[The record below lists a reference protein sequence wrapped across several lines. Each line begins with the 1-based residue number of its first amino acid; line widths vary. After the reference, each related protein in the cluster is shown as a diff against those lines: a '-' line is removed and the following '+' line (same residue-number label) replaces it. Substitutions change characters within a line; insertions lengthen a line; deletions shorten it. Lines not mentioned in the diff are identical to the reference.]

1 MFSEGGIIMVV
12 GVFFAIACIMTFIW
26 YVNTQIK
33 SKNQQEWLTRFT
45 AILLSALLGLFVV
58 DKVIAF
64 KIPLLTPQMSD
75 ELFNLIKNI
84 VLIIFGYQFNRTKQ
98 VEVKEEVKEVEKT
111 TKK

>member
-1 MFSEGGIIMVV
+1 
-12 GVFFAIACIMTFIW
+12 MTFIW
-26 YVNTQIK
+26 YVNTQIRA
-33 SKNQQEWLTRFT
+33 KNQQEWLTRFT

-64 KIPLLTPQMSD
+64 KIPLLTPLMSD

-98 VEVKEEVKEVEKT
+98 VETKEEVKEEEKT

>member
-1 MFSEGGIIMVV
+1 MFNAGGYTMIF
-12 GVFFAIACIMTFIW
+12 GVIFAICCIVCFIW

-33 SKNQQEWLTRFT
+33 AKNQQEWLTRFT
-45 AILLSALLGLFVV
+45 AILLTSLLGLFIV

-98 VEVKEEVKEVEKT
+98 TEIKEEEKT
-111 TKK
+111 KK

>member
-1 MFSEGGIIMVV
+1 MFSAGGLTMIF
-12 GVFFAIACIMTFIW
+12 GVLFAILCIVLFIW
-26 YVNTQIK
+26 YVNTRIQ

-45 AILLSALLGLFVV
+45 AILLTALLGLFIV

-64 KIPLLTPQMSD
+64 KIPLLSPQMSD

-98 VEVKEEVKEVEKT
+98 VETKEEEK
-111 TKK
+111 K

>member
-1 MFSEGGIIMVV
+1 MFSEGGIIMVA
-12 GVFFAIACIMTFIW
+12 GVLFAIACIMAFIW
-26 YVNTQIK
+26 YVNTKINA
-33 SKNQQEWLTRFT
+33 KNQQEWLTRFT

-64 KIPLLTPQMSD
+64 KIPLLTPEMSD

-98 VEVKEEVKEVEKT
+98 VEVKEEEKT
-111 TKK
+111 IKK

>member
-1 MFSEGGIIMVV
+1 MFSAGGYTMIF
-12 GVFFAIACIMTFIW
+12 GVLFAIFCIVVFIW

-33 SKNQQEWLTRFT
+33 AKNQQEWLTRFT
-45 AILLSALLGLFVV
+45 AILLTALLGLFIV

-64 KIPLLTPQMSD
+64 RIPLLSTQMSD

-98 VEVKEEVKEVEKT
+98 TEIKEEEKT
-111 TKK
+111 KK

>member
-1 MFSEGGIIMVV
+1 MFSVGGYTMIF
-12 GVFFAIACIMTFIW
+12 GVLFAIFCIITFIW

-33 SKNQQEWLTRFT
+33 AKNQQEWLTRFT
-45 AILLSALLGLFVV
+45 AILLTALLGLFIV

-64 KIPLLTPQMSD
+64 KIPLLTAQMSD

-98 VEVKEEVKEVEKT
+98 TEIKEEEKT
-111 TKK
+111 KN

>member
-1 MFSEGGIIMVV
+1 MIFGII
-12 GVFFAIACIMTFIW
+12 FAILCIVTFIW

-33 SKNQQEWLTRFT
+33 AKNQQEWLTRFT
-45 AILLSALLGLFVV
+45 AILLTALLGLFIV
-58 DKVIAF
+58 DKIIAF

-98 VEVKEEVKEVEKT
+98 TEIKEEEKT
-111 TKK
+111 KN

>member
-1 MFSEGGIIMVV
+1 MFSAGGFTMIV
-12 GVFFAIACIMTFIW
+12 GVFFAIGCIMAYIW

-33 SKNQQEWLTRFT
+33 SKNQQEWLTKFT
-45 AILLSALLGLFVV
+45 ALLLTTLLALFVV

-64 KIPLLTPQMSD
+64 RIPLLSKQMSD

-84 VLIIFGYQFNRTKQ
+84 VLIIFGYQFNRAKQ
-98 VEVKEEVKEVEKT
+98 EDVTEEEKT

>member
-1 MFSEGGIIMVV
+1 MFSSGGLFMLLGVILAIMSIV
-12 GVFFAIACIMTFIW
+12 TFIW
-26 YVNTQIK
+26 YVNTRIQA
-33 SKNQQEWLTRFT
+33 KNQQEWLTKFT
-45 AILLSALLGLFVV
+45 AVLLTALLGLFVV

-98 VEVKEEVKEVEKT
+98 TDNKNEEKNNNKN
-111 TKK
+111 

>member
-1 MFSEGGIIMVV
+1 MFSAGGYTMIF
-12 GVFFAIACIMTFIW
+12 GVLFAIFCIITFIW

-33 SKNQQEWLTRFT
+33 AKNQQEWLTRFT
-45 AILLSALLGLFVV
+45 AILLTALLGLFIV

-64 KIPLLTPQMSD
+64 KIPLLTAQMSD

-98 VEVKEEVKEVEKT
+98 TEIKEEEKP
-111 TKK
+111 KN

>member
-1 MFSEGGIIMVV
+1 MFSAGGYTMIF
-12 GVFFAIACIMTFIW
+12 GVIFAISCIIGFIW

-33 SKNQQEWLTRFT
+33 AKNQQEWLTRFT
-45 AILLSALLGLFVV
+45 AILLTALLGLFIV

-64 KIPLLTPQMSD
+64 RIPLLSPQMSD

-98 VEVKEEVKEVEKT
+98 TEIKEEEKT
-111 TKK
+111 INK

>member
-1 MFSEGGIIMVV
+1 MFSIGGLTMIL
-12 GVFFAIACIMTFIW
+12 GVFFAIICIMIFIW
-26 YVNTQIK
+26 YINTRIVA
-33 SKNQQEWLTRFT
+33 KNQQEWLTRFT
-45 AILLSALLGLFVV
+45 AILLTALLGLFIV

-98 VEVKEEVKEVEKT
+98 TEIKEEEKT
-111 TKK
+111 INK

>member
-1 MFSEGGIIMVV
+1 MFSAGGYTMIF
-12 GVFFAIACIMTFIW
+12 GVLFAISCIIGFIW

-33 SKNQQEWLTRFT
+33 AKNQQEWLTRFT
-45 AILLSALLGLFVV
+45 AILLTALLGLFIV

-64 KIPLLTPQMSD
+64 RIPLLSPQMSD

-98 VEVKEEVKEVEKT
+98 TEIKEEEKT
-111 TKK
+111 INK

>member
-1 MFSEGGIIMVV
+1 MFSAGGYTMIF
-12 GVFFAIACIMTFIW
+12 GVLFAISCIIGFIW
-26 YVNTQIK
+26 YINTQIK
-33 SKNQQEWLTRFT
+33 AKNQQEWLTRFT
-45 AILLSALLGLFVV
+45 AILLTALLGLFIV

-98 VEVKEEVKEVEKT
+98 TEIKEQDKT
-111 TKK
+111 INK